1 MCHRVMEKC
10 GMVFDGE
17 GEEAGT
23 IAIGYNC
30 DEPGFA
36 SFRAF

>member
-1 MCHRVMEKC
+1 MCLRVTEKC

-23 IAIGYNC
+23 MRY
-30 DEPGFA
+30 
-36 SFRAF
+36 RLQLR